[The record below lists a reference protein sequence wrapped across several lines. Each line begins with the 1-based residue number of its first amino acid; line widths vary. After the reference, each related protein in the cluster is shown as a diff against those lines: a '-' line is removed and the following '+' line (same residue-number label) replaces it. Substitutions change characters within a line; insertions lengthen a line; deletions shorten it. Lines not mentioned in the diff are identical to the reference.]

1 MDFEPIRFINEPV
14 QAVFDK
20 PPLLEKKPGC
30 PTSIYW
36 REEEFSIIEI
46 ISEWH
51 DYQRCGRMGKNI
63 KPSHTSTAKFR
74 GSWGVGQDYY
84 RIKTNQGR
92 IFDIYFDRAPQDANH
107 RKGNWFIYR
116 ELKLQ
121 K

>member
-14 QAVFDK
+14 RAVFDK

-51 DYQRCGRMGKNI
+51 DYQRRGRMGKNI
-63 KPSHTSTAKFR
+63 KPGHASTAKFR